1 MSVNQL
7 FEIIARIHG
16 QPLEIRREPE
26 QKGDM
31 RDTFADTTRARADLG
46 FSPKVSL
53 EQGLEA
59 EYHWL
64 ANTPAL
70 VR

>member
-1 MSVNQL
+1 VSVNRL
-7 FEIIARIHG
+7 FEIIGRIHG
-16 QPLEIRREPE
+16 KPLQIRREPE

-46 FSPKVSL
+46 FTPQVTL

-59 EYHWL
+59 EYRWL

-70 VR
+70 VQ

>member
-1 MSVNQL
+1 
-7 FEIIARIHG
+7 
-16 QPLEIRREPE
+16 
-26 QKGDM
+26 M